1 MAAQP
6 TKEMAAILKQVADE
20 NLPPWEDYPHA
31 EARRL
36 SVERNAY
43 WNEGNPPVAKVE
55 DHLLETSPRRVPV
68 RLYVPE
74 GAADNGPAI
83 IYLHGGGWVICSLDT
98 HDGVCRR
105 LANASGLRVISVD
118 YAMAPEYPYPAPLDD
133 CVAAVKAIHA
143 DAWRFGADPARLAV
157 AGDSAGA
164 NLSLAVLLRLR
175 DQGGPKL
182 KAAALIYGVYADDH
196 ATRSHQEWGGGDY
209 LLSTRT
215 MEWFWDAYVPDRS
228 QRTDPY
234 AAPLHAK
241 DFRGLPP
248 LYLSAAELDPLKDD
262 TVQIVPKL
270 QAAGVDVTYRLWEGV
285 THACVMFSR
294 MLTDADRQIGEIA
307 GFLKEKLG

>member
-6 TKEMAAILKQVADE
+6 TTEMAAILKQVAE
-20 NLPPWEDYPHA
+20 EGLPPWENYPHA

-43 WNEGNPPVAKVE
+43 WNEGNPEVARVE
-55 DHLLETSPRRVPV
+55 DFLLDTSPRRVPV

-74 GAADNGPAI
+74 GAGDNGPAI

-118 YAMAPEYPYPAPLDD
+118 YAMAPEHPFPAPLDD
-133 CVAAVKAIHA
+133 CVAAVRAIHA
-143 DAWRFGADPARLAV
+143 DAWRFGADPDRLAV

-164 NLSLAVLLRLR
+164 NLALATLLRLR
-175 DQGGPKL
+175 DEGGVKL
-182 KAAALIYGVYADDH
+182 RAGALIYGVYADDH
-196 ATRSHQEWGGGDY
+196 TTQSHREWGGGDY
-209 LLSTRT
+209 LLSTAT
-215 MEWFWDAYVPDRS
+215 MDWFWDAYVPDRA
-228 QRTDPY
+228 RRRDPY
-234 AAPLHAK
+234 AAPLHAQ
-241 DFRGLPP
+241 DLTHLPP

-270 QAAGVDVTYRLWEGV
+270 QAGGVDVTYSLWEGV

-294 MLTDADRQIGEIA
+294 MLPDADRQIEEIA
-307 GFLKEKLG
+307 AFLKAKLA